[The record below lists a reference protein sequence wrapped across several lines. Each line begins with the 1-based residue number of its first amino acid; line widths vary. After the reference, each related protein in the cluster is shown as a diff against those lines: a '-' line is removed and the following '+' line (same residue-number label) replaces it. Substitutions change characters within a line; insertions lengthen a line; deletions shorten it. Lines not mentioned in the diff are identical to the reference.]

1 MICVSRLNR
10 QQLTINADLIE
21 RIEAAPDTT
30 IRLITGESLVVRE
43 DVAEV
48 VRRIV
53 DYRSRLL
60 AGAGLPALVASGVSQ
75 TVVLLEALR
84 RVETAHDFESSSR
97 V

>member
-10 QQLTINADLIE
+10 QEVTLNADLIE

-53 DYRSRLL
+53 AYRSRLL
-60 AGAGLPALVASGVSQ
+60 AGAGLPALLASGVSE
-75 TVVLLEALR
+75 TAALLDALR
-84 RVETAHDFESSSR
+84 GVEAARDLESPSQ